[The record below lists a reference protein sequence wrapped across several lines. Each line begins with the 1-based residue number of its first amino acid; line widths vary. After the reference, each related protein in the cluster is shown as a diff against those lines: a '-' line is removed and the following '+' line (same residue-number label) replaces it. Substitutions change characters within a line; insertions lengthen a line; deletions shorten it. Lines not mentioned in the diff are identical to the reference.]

1 MSVSCGVEGEPGLG
15 TSSGLLFSVLRVA
28 SSCAIGS
35 KQSALLPDESY
46 GSALELL
53 WRSKTVAECSR
64 AFSGSVTQSPMR
76 C

>member
-28 SSCAIGS
+28 SSCAMGS

-53 WRSKTVAECSR
+53 WRSKIVAE
-64 AFSGSVTQSPMR
+64 FSGSVTQSPMR